1 MNPFERCEL
10 ANIPAKIK
18 LLKDKIAKSSLVR
31 ISFHFISTT
40 FPPTISRQSK
50 QKKLTRMT
58 LRILFRST
66 RDPKVWLNP
75 RHTSQFLVEIIEESP
90 KISRSLAYPFFGGDI
105 LTPPCL
111 THDDGTPTMKNI
123 IGLFCWKNSG
133 VLPINMVMFQRFTG
147 SKFISCPG
155 KTSIS
160 NPKLAKRN
168 VWAFF
173 FLRSW
178 RMTFCWLPT
187 VLKFQA
193 YLFQSDSIYS
203 YLQ

>member
-1 MNPFERCEL
+1 MIFRWFPEKKEQHLRVVQCRLDPWIDSKTPCKLTVSKLEKKNKVNPFERCEL

-123 IGLFCWKNSG
+123 IGLFC
-133 VLPINMVMFQRFTG
+133 
-147 SKFISCPG
+147 
-155 KTSIS
+155 
-160 NPKLAKRN
+160 
-168 VWAFF
+168 
-173 FLRSW
+173 
-178 RMTFCWLPT
+178 
-187 VLKFQA
+187 
-193 YLFQSDSIYS
+193 
-203 YLQ
+203 